1 METGPSF
8 WLILLTIGVVALGL
22 AMAYGMRRNKQRT
35 LQEKLV
41 TDAATRREFREEDRD
56 AS

>member
-1 METGPSF
+1 MEAGPSF
-8 WLILLTIGVVALGL
+8 WLILLTIGVAALGF
-22 AMAYGMRRNKQRT
+22 AMAYAIRRNKHRS

>member
-1 METGPSF
+1 MEAGPSF
-8 WLILLTIGVVALGL
+8 WLILLTIGVAALGL
-22 AMAYGMRRNKQRT
+22 AMAYGVRRNKQRS

-56 AS
+56 SS

>member
-1 METGPSF
+1 MEAGPSF
-8 WLILLTIGVVALGL
+8 WLILLTIGVAALGL
-22 AMAYGMRRNKQRT
+22 AMAFAIRRNKQRSP
-35 LQEKLV
+35 QEKMV